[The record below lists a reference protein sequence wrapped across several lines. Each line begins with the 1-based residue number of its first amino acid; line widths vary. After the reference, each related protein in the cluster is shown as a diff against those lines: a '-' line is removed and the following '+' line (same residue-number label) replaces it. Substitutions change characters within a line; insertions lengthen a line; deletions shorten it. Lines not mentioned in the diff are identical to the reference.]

1 VKWALR
7 SNVYDAF
14 ERMHVG
20 VCVCVMGCCGRTD
33 ASEFERMP
41 MSAVE
46 RTRYVQTQSAKQ
58 FFFFFFFY
66 KKYLHKHKAKNLQN
80 TSTPPPN
87 LICHIAHNVTK
98 CTIPKGRV
106 NLGIA

>member
-1 VKWALR
+1 
-7 SNVYDAF
+7 
-14 ERMHVG
+14 
-20 VCVCVMGCCGRTD
+20 VMGCCGRTD

-58 FFFFFFFY
+58 FFFFFFFLQ
-66 KKYLHKHKAKNLQN
+66 KILTQNIHKHKAKNLQN

-98 CTIPKGRV
+98 CTIPRGRV